1 MRKPVSFISSF
12 MTALAFGAP
21 LAAQPAPA
29 TNPLPIVA
37 ANTSFALD
45 LYQREK
51 STSGNLFFSPYSI
64 SSALAVTYS
73 GARGQTET
81 QMARVL
87 HFDLAQ
93 KEIPPAFAGLSRQLD
108 AVTRTDA
115 LKLDIAN
122 SLWCEKDFHFTE
134 SFLALTRDSFRAE
147 ARLVDFAQN
156 AEAARGEINSWVEQK
171 TQDKIRDLIQPGQ
184 LSPATRL
191 VLCNAI
197 YFKSQWADRF

>member
-1 MRKPVSFISSF
+1 MTMRDTKSNAGVQPSVSPIFSRRAVHVAWGSTDKRRAMQVGNLRYSWPKACATIMRKPVSFISSF

-87 HFDLAQ
+87 H
-93 KEIPPAFAGLSRQLD
+93 
-108 AVTRTDA
+108 
-115 LKLDIAN
+115 
-122 SLWCEKDFHFTE
+122 
-134 SFLALTRDSFRAE
+134 
-147 ARLVDFAQN
+147 
-156 AEAARGEINSWVEQK
+156 
-171 TQDKIRDLIQPGQ
+171 
-184 LSPATRL
+184 
-191 VLCNAI
+191 
-197 YFKSQWADRF
+197 